1 MNITEEQKGITKVFK
16 KDLSILEM
24 IEEWSKSFGLPIEKK
39 AGFPDEKRIDISM
52 TLIAEEFEELSE
64 AIEDENF
71 TETIDALGDLLW
83 VTVRAMM
90 EFGIDPNECIKAIYA
105 SNMSK
110 LDVTEEDAVLTY
122 KKYMDEGIKTHAKQ
136 VGEYIVTYRSSD
148 NKVMKSHKF
157 VKPNFKNIK

>member
-1 MNITEEQKGITKVFK
+1 MNITEEQKGLDALNK
-16 KDLSILEM
+16 KELSILEM
-24 IEEWSKSFGLPIEKK
+24 IEHWSKSFGLPIEKK
-39 AGFPDEKRIDISM
+39 AGFPDEKRVDISVA
-52 TLIAEEFEELSE
+52 LIAEEYEELSE
-64 AIEDENF
+64 AVIDKDF

-90 EFGIDPNECIKAIYA
+90 EFGIDPNECIKAVFE

-122 KKYMDEGIKTHAKQ
+122 KKYMDEGVKTHAKQ
-136 VGEYIVTYRSSD
+136 VGDYIVTYRTSD

-157 VKPNFKNIK
+157 VEPNFKNIV